1 MWSIADFLLGLLEL
15 EYETK
20 SNATVF
26 FFFLFRETKGS
37 TKKEANL
44 IMSKWIL

>member
-1 MWSIADFLLGLLEL
+1 MWSIADFSLGLLEL

-20 SNATVF
+20 SNATK